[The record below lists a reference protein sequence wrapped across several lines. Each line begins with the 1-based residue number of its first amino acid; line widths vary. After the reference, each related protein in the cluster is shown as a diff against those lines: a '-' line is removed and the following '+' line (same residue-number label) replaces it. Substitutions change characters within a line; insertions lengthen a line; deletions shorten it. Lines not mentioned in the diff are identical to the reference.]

1 MFLQLDGSAVGI
13 LNLDV
18 APGIDVDLL
27 DAVGEDVLGQKPI
40 LGHLRIQGVHQFAL
54 SHAVHGHA
62 VILQIAGDPALHLLL
77 GLVAALRD
85 QGGIGAGEVGLHL
98 AENLREGHPLGLGS
112 EEDIARLGGDL
123 GFRKNSPSGI
133 FLKGDVMHLGLLRLG
148 FHRGGGRGRGKYG
161 IASSVAKHQ
170 NTSFHG
176 ARIFCGKCWLTLFA
190 VRLQRGTSPP
200 LGNPQLSE
208 RDERFFVPIL

>member
-1 MFLQLDGSAVGI
+1 MH
-13 LNLDV
+13 
-18 APGIDVDLL
+18 PG
-27 DAVGEDVLGQKPI
+27 
-40 LGHLRIQGVHQFAL
+40 
-54 SHAVHGHA
+54 
-62 VILQIAGDPALHLLL
+62 LLL
-77 GLVAALRD
+77 PGLR
-85 QGGIGAGEVGLHL
+85 
-98 AENLREGHPLGLGS
+98 
-112 EEDIARLGGDL
+112 
-123 GFRKNSPSGI
+123 
-133 FLKGDVMHLGLLRLG
+133 
-148 FHRGGGRGRGKYG
+148 RGGGRGRSEQR